1 VIVAHFRAG
10 NEEPIV
16 SRVHSS
22 QSVVDEDG
30 GGSWL
35 PDWLDC
41 STWGASLTAHLVV
54 LGILGLFTFRVDHAV
69 ATLIDTA
76 FEDSID
82 PDQYKFDSTAMDQV
96 GGSGSIS
103 DAAPIAAA
111 AAVATAVAGK
121 SAQDD
126 VVSKVDES
134 LNIRIPTGQGILP
147 LPQAEMLAAVNTSG
161 GSDHAAGGVEG
172 AIDRMAY
179 EIGNSLREHKT
190 LVVWLFD
197 VSPSLHEK
205 RDKIADRVE
214 NIYRQLNEMN
224 VGSDKALKSA
234 VAIFGEK
241 PEPTYITPEPV
252 DDTAELV
259 KAVRSIKSEDGGKE
273 NVFNAIYKSASKWMN
288 YRTKQNRNM
297 MMIIITDEGG
307 SDVDKIETTIQLC
320 KRYGIRCYVIGEE
333 APLGR
338 KEVVLRNYKLPNGD
352 MIDEAL
358 MDRGPEGFFQDRLR
372 LAYWGAEGSSLDFI
386 PSGFG
391 PYGLTRLCAETNGL
405 FLISD
410 TEQKRFRI
418 DPLVMKS
425 YAPDYRPVAFLDKD
439 LRSNLAKGALF
450 EVCGDK
456 YKVESIPLP
465 TLVFPAENDTV
476 LRQAIDAAQRVTAET
491 EYRLADMGRKLEAGE
506 KDRAKIQEPR
516 WRAVYDLA
524 YGRALAMQARFYGY
538 NAMLAE
544 MKSSP
549 KKFEKAG
556 NNQWR
561 LVASKEINS
570 GAVSKKLV
578 SKAQDYLKR
587 VIDEHQGTP
596 WAALAEREFST
607 PLGWEWKE
615 GNYNPAAVAAAAA
628 AAKKAP
634 KFANEVDPKTG
645 KVVKKQLPD
654 GPVRKEI

>member
-1 VIVAHFRAG
+1 MSRA
-10 NEEPIV
+10 
-16 SRVHSS
+16 HSS
-22 QSVVDEDG
+22 QTLEQDAG
-30 GGSWL
+30 ASWL
-35 PDWLDC
+35 PDWFDF
-41 STWGASLTAHLVV
+41 STWGGSLVAHLAV
-54 LGILGLFTFRVDHAV
+54 LGVIGLFHFKVDHAV
-69 ATLIDTA
+69 TTLIDTA

-82 PDQYKFDSTAMDQV
+82 PDQYKFDSTATDQV
-96 GGSGSIS
+96 GGSGAIS
-103 DAAPIAAA
+103 EAAPIAAT
-111 AAVATAVAGK
+111 AAVANAVAAK

-134 LNIRIPTGQGILP
+134 LNINVPTGQGIMP
-147 LPQAEMLAAVNTSG
+147 LPRAEMLAAVHTSG

-205 RDKIADRVE
+205 REKIADRVE

-224 VGSDKALKSA
+224 VGADKALKSA

-241 PEPTYITPEPV
+241 PNPTFVTPEPV
-252 DDTAELV
+252 DDTEELV
-259 KAVRSIKSEDGGKE
+259 KAVRSIKSEEGGKE
-273 NVFNAIYKSASKWMN
+273 NVFNAIYMSASKWLN
-288 YRTKQNRNM
+288 YRTKQNRSM
-297 MMIIITDEGG
+297 MMIVVTDEAG
-307 SDVDKIETTIQLC
+307 SDVDKIEQTIQLC

-338 KEVVLRNYKLPNGD
+338 QQVVLRNYKLPNGD

-358 MDRGPEGFFQDRLR
+358 MDRGPEGYFQDRLK
-372 LAYWGAEGSSLDFI
+372 LPFWGAEGASLDFI

-425 YAPDYRPVAFLDKD
+425 YAPDYRPIAFLDKD
-439 LRSNLAKGALF
+439 LRSNLAKAALF
-450 EVCGDK
+450 EVCSDK
-456 YKVESIPLP
+456 YKVESIPFP
-465 TLVFPAENDTV
+465 TLVFPAENDNV
-476 LRQAIDAAQRVTAET
+476 LRTAITDAQKVTAET
-491 EYRLADMGRKLEAGE
+491 EYRLADIVRKLESGE

-524 YGRALAMQARFYGY
+524 CGRALAMQARFYGY

-549 KKFEKAG
+549 RKFEKQG

-570 GAVSKKLV
+570 GAVSKKIV

-596 WAALAEREFST
+596 WAALAEREFGT

-615 GNYNPAAVAAAAA
+615 SSYNPAAVAAAQAA
-628 AAKKAP
+628 NKKAP
-634 KFANEVDPKTG
+634 RFANEVDPKTG